1 MNHISQLYAYIKSLA
16 DADDYIN
23 TVTKKGADIIQQKGL
38 IFPLLDVFIQSGGY
52 PSPQTKEYTLEIA
65 CLALRDQTN
74 ETTTD
79 NFWLMDN
86 EVDNLN
92 ETDACLNR
100 IFLNMYRNFQ
110 DNDITANENP
120 TIEAILMEYTSLL
133 DGWKMS
139 ITVTVPNTL
148 ISLCNDEC

>member
-1 MNHISQLYAYIKSLA
+1 MNQITQLYSYIKSLA
-16 DADDYIN
+16 DADSYIN

-38 IFPLLDVFIQSGGY
+38 IFPLLDVIITGASY
-52 PSPQTKEYTLEIA
+52 TSPQTKQYTVEIT

-100 IFLNMYRNFQ
+100 IWVNMFRNFQ
-110 DNDITANENP
+110 DNNITASENP
-120 TIEAILMEYTSLL
+120 SLTPILMDYTSLV
-133 DGWKMS
+133 DGWQMVFD
-139 ITVTVPNTL
+139 VTVPNTT
-148 ISLCNDEC
+148 ISLC